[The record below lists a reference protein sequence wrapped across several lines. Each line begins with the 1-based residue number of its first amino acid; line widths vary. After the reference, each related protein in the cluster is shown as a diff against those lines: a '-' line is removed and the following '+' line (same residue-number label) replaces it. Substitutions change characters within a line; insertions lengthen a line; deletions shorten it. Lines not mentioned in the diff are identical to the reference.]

1 MIMDSLK
8 TIFEK
13 RNYEVILS
21 LTEKAADAES
31 LFYRASS
38 FLAIGKPKEAMG
50 IFERNRKAL
59 FSYNPLV
66 TLKHNFE
73 IRILLDEFDEAYQ
86 DLEEFRSYPY
96 VSQSVEE
103 KLSSLPTYLR
113 KKEKESLR
121 NKPLSIE
128 EVKRLL
134 SSPKS
139 DYETLLALEAISR
152 VTIDPFLPE
161 IKSLLISSA
170 HPSVKTYAFLLL
182 INCKYDESVTLKQG
196 DVVYQLIPKNVEPP
210 FVNKRFKDFKNKL
223 EALAK
228 DPSVAGVG
236 FSLFSDYTLAVFP
249 SSPFSC
255 NNDDLLLLSFYS
267 LALSYLRNDDVSL
280 IDNPYHIPS
289 LEIEKK
295 KKEISS
301 VLSSIP
307 PLTE

>member
-1 MIMDSLK
+1 MDSLK

-13 RNYEVILS
+13 RNYELILS

-38 FLAIGKPKEAMG
+38 FLALGKPKEAMT
-50 IFERNRKAL
+50 IFENNRKAL

-73 IRILLDEFDEAYQ
+73 IRILLNEFDEAYQ

-96 VSQSVEE
+96 VSQVVEE
-103 KLSSLPTYLR
+103 KLSSFPTYLR
-113 KKEKESLR
+113 KKEKESLL

-128 EVKRLL
+128 EAKRLL
-134 SSPKS
+134 SSPKN
-139 DYETLLALEAISR
+139 DYETLVTLEAISR
-152 VTIDPFLPE
+152 VAIDPFLPE
-161 IKSLLISSA
+161 IKSLLISNA

-182 INCKYDESVTLKQG
+182 INCQYDEKVMLKQG
-196 DVVYQLIPKNVEPP
+196 DKEYQLIPKNVEPP

-223 EALAK
+223 ETLAK
-228 DPSVAGVG
+228 DPSVAGVA

-249 SSPFSC
+249 ATPFC
-255 NNDDLLLLSFYS
+255 NNDDDLLLLSFYS
-267 LALSYLRNDDVSL
+267 LALSYLRNDKISL
-280 IDNPYHIPS
+280 EDNSYHIPLS
-289 LEIEKK
+289 KIEEKK
-295 KKEISS
+295 NAISA

-307 PLTE
+307 PLSE